1 MYRGD
6 GCSTASRAAICAGTA
21 WTAGFSKRAMAAQ
34 RGERERER
42 ERETERERER
52 ERREREREG
61 L

>member
-34 RGERERER
+34 RGERERE
-42 ERETERERER
+42 EGERERGTLRGE
-52 ERREREREG
+52 EREG
-61 L
+61 E